1 MEFARF
7 AVESEAVPIEDAV
20 GCVGVLLDFVNQ
32 ESRTDRMEA
41 AGGDEDRITGRGTH
55 RMHAIGNRTIGDRRF
70 ERLTGHAVFESDI
83 KFSARV
89 AIGDVPHF
97 CFRFTVQRCGKR
109 DWRMHLDREVVAR
122 VEDLDEDRKARV
134 LRVAVAENFLAV
146 VGPKFVQAFADE
158 GSAFNDRLLLLTVD
172 DFPCLAIGIGFVRKL
187 TAVDALEFASAPD
200 ALHVEGGESD
210 WIHVALGLLESA
222 WQGKAWANRAI
233 DLTRRGGEV
242 GGALEEAENNDGESK
257 VRRGGRWRM
266 WVLGLSIPAVLGGL
280 LWLDG
285 PGVRWLGP
293 MLCKWGLHRAGYVG
307 GMEFE
312 GSITRGLVIKNFHAT
327 GEGPVG
333 ELKIGR
339 LQPKF
344 HFREMLFGR
353 LAGLRVE
360 EVDLLL
366 RFDETRASKSS
377 ETPALDFKKIAKSIR
392 DLRRSLKPMDLA
404 VEGLRV
410 KAVRDGV
417 EFFQLESS
425 ALHHEAHQENYE
437 LSLGAMTDASGKRWP
452 ARNSTVFWKSESLE
466 VEQFVPMPGI
476 RIDRLTL
483 HTPDKGGLAG
493 SAELRVKD
501 AGFRIDA
508 SEEFSLLKMDLT
520 DGQIVLA
527 DWFELFGIKSSVKG
541 EIRSFSAELFGVY
554 PDFSRAMGNVK
565 FSVNGLESAGWKV
578 DEADVDVV
586 FEEKAARFVLAG
598 KGMGTGI
605 SFKADAKLL
614 RDDAMP
620 QIYGIKGE
628 MVIDQVEGLARQL
641 AKQRDAEMPR
651 GRIEGSFSGMERIGD
666 RSWKYDLRYLP
677 NDTTIESPLR
687 VHGKW
692 NELNEWSGEIAGDA
706 MKADFSM
713 RSGESEYQVG
723 LEFKGFASSRMA
735 RVLNMFIDGRND
747 RYVID
752 GSWRGS
758 GNFSMALHKGVLD
771 VGRLVVKDTGD
782 ADIVASG
789 GVDYE
794 WPKKLSTRKLR
805 VEAGTQS
812 MSAQVMLTNGILGVS
827 DLRWLDGKRE
837 LAHGSAKFPMPRE
850 VGNAR
855 SEWRN
860 DQRKIAVDF
869 ESERLDAEL
878 LSKWF
883 AGVAKLGAKS
893 SGKVSIRIG
902 GTVSDPQVNGRLEL
916 DGLRP
921 KDNSKAPAFACV
933 IDAKGRDRRL
943 TLEGRATTSEFPALR
958 MNASMPLRLH
968 EWLERPGEFMN
979 EEFFARLDIPRV
991 DIARLANFVPAAKSL
1006 RGSVIGGIDA
1016 TGTLAKPVVN
1026 GKVDLSGGE
1035 IVWKNRKIETISG
1048 IAASLELARE
1058 RIVLKGLKA
1067 SSVGGSLSGGGYLA
1081 LKDFK
1086 PDVLDVNVV
1095 ARQVPLRR
1103 DESLI
1108 VRANAELRLSGSWQT
1123 ALLSGRV
1130 GVVDGL
1136 FYRDIEILPIGTPFL
1151 VPPTA
1156 TLPRLDRLE
1165 KPVGTMS
1172 KPFRDWTMDLRLH
1185 TEKPFLIRGNVAAGR
1200 IDGSLRVRG
1209 GFERPLPDGEL
1220 RVTDFKASLPFSTL
1234 TVPSGTAR
1242 FTPQNGMDPVLE
1254 IRGFAE
1260 PRPYRV
1266 NIQVYGRASNPQMVL
1281 ISNPPLPDNEI
1292 MTLLATGATTKGL
1305 EDPQAASSRALQ
1317 LLAEEFRRGR
1327 FVVGKRLRPLLGM
1340 LDRVDFTVAEQD
1352 PYSSDSFSTATL
1364 EITDRWYLSAGMDA
1378 EGDSRV
1384 FGIWRLTFR

>member
-1 MEFARF
+1 MWAL
-7 AVESEAVPIEDAV
+7 V
-20 GCVGVLLDFVNQ
+20 VL
-32 ESRTDRMEA
+32 
-41 AGGDEDRITGRGTH
+41 IP
-55 RMHAIGNRTIGDRRF
+55 
-70 ERLTGHAVFESDI
+70 
-83 KFSARV
+83 V
-89 AIGDVPHF
+89 AF
-97 CFRFTVQRCGKR
+97 
-109 DWRMHLDREVVAR
+109 
-122 VEDLDEDRKARV
+122 
-134 LRVAVAENFLAV
+134 
-146 VGPKFVQAFADE
+146 
-158 GSAFNDRLLLLTVD
+158 
-172 DFPCLAIGIGFVRKL
+172 
-187 TAVDALEFASAPD
+187 
-200 ALHVEGGESD
+200 
-210 WIHVALGLLESA
+210 
-222 WQGKAWANRAI
+222 
-233 DLTRRGGEV
+233 
-242 GGALEEAENNDGESK
+242 
-257 VRRGGRWRM
+257 
-266 WVLGLSIPAVLGGL
+266 GGL
-280 LWLDG
+280 LWLNG
-285 PGVRWLGP
+285 PGLRWFGPKLG
-293 MLCKWGLHRAGYVG
+293 KWGLHRAGYVG
-307 GMEFE
+307 SMEFE

-327 GEGPVG
+327 GEALVG

-377 ETPALDFKKIAKSIR
+377 EKPVPDFKKIAKAIR
-392 DLRRSLKPMDLA
+392 DARRSLKPMDVA
-404 VEGLRV
+404 IEGLRV

-425 ALHHEAHQENYE
+425 ALHHEAHRENYE
-437 LSLGAMTDASGKRWP
+437 ISLGAMTDAWGQRWP
-452 ARNSTVFWKSESLE
+452 ARCSTLMWKSESLE

-483 HTPDKGGLAG
+483 HTPDKGGPTG
-493 SAELRVKD
+493 SVELRVKD
-501 AGFRIDA
+501 AGFRIEA

-520 DGQIVLA
+520 DGQVVLA
-527 DWFELFGIKSSVKG
+527 DWFELFGIKSSASG

-554 PDFSRAMGNVK
+554 PDFSRATGNVK
-565 FSVNGLESAGWKV
+565 FSMNGLESAGWNA
-578 DEADVDVV
+578 DEVDVDVAL
-586 FEEKAARFVLAG
+586 EEKTARLVLAG
-598 KGMGTGI
+598 KGMGTRI
-605 SFKADAKLL
+605 SLKADAKVR
-614 RDDAMP
+614 RDDALP
-620 QIYGIKGE
+620 KIRGLSGE
-628 MVIDQVEGLARQL
+628 IVIDQVEGFARQL
-641 AKQRDAEMPR
+641 AMQRDSEMPQ
-651 GRIEGSFSGMERIGD
+651 GRIEGSFSGMQSIGD

-677 NDTTIESPLR
+677 NDTAVESPLS

-692 NELNEWSGEIAGDA
+692 SEPNEWSGEIAGDG
-706 MKADFSM
+706 MKADFSV
-713 RSGESEYQVG
+713 SGVSSEYQVE
-723 LEFKGFASSRMA
+723 LEFNGFSSSRMA

-747 RYVID
+747 RYVVD
-752 GSWRGS
+752 GSWKVS
-758 GNFSMALHKGVLD
+758 GNFSKALHSGVLN
-771 VGRLVVKDTGD
+771 VECLMVKDTGD

-789 GVDYE
+789 AVDYE
-794 WPKKLSTRKLR
+794 WPEKLSTRKLR
-805 VEAGTQS
+805 VEAGSQS
-812 MSAQVMLTNGILGVS
+812 VSAQIALANGILGVS

-837 LAHGSAKFPMPRE
+837 IAQGSAMLPMPRE
-850 VGNAR
+850 VGKAR

-860 DQRKIAVDF
+860 DQREIAVDF
-869 ESERLDAEL
+869 ESTRLDAAL
-878 LSKWF
+878 FSKWY
-883 AGVAKLGAKS
+883 AGASKLDSKS
-893 SGKVSIRIG
+893 AGKVSIRIEG
-902 GTVSDPQVNGRLEL
+902 PVSNPRVDGKLEL

-921 KDNSKAPAFACV
+921 KDNPKAPAFACV
-933 IDAKGRDRRL
+933 IDVKGRDRRL
-943 TLEGRATTSEFPALR
+943 ALEGRATTAEFPALR
-958 MNASMPLRLH
+958 MSASMPMRLH
-968 EWLERPGEFMN
+968 EWLEKPGDFMN
-979 EEFFARLDIPRV
+979 EEFLARLDMPRV
-991 DIARLANFVPAAKSL
+991 DVARLANFVPAAKSL
-1006 RGSVIGGIDA
+1006 HGAVSGGFVATGSV
-1016 TGTLAKPVVN
+1016 AKPVVN
-1026 GKVDLSGGE
+1026 GKLELSGGE

-1048 IAASLELARE
+1048 ISASLYLTRE
-1058 RIVLKGLKA
+1058 RIELKGLRA
-1067 SSVGGSLSGGGYLA
+1067 SSAGGSLSGGGYLA
-1081 LKDFK
+1081 LTDFK

-1108 VRANAELRLSGSWQT
+1108 VRANAELRLSGSWQK

-1165 KPVGTMS
+1165 KPVGTMRE
-1172 KPFRDWTMDLRLH
+1172 PFRDWTMDLRLH

-1209 GFERPLPDGEL
+1209 GFERPLPEGEL
-1220 RVTDFKASLPFSTL
+1220 KVTDFKASLPFSTL
-1234 TVPSGTAR
+1234 TVLSGTAR
-1242 FTPQNGMDPVLE
+1242 FTPLNGMDPVLE

-1266 NIQVYGRASNPQMVL
+1266 NIQVYGRASNPQMIL

-1327 FVVGKRLRPLLGM
+1327 FVVGKRLRPLLSM

>member
-1 MEFARF
+1 
-7 AVESEAVPIEDAV
+7 
-20 GCVGVLLDFVNQ
+20 
-32 ESRTDRMEA
+32 
-41 AGGDEDRITGRGTH
+41 
-55 RMHAIGNRTIGDRRF
+55 MHTIGNRAICDRGF
-70 ERLTGHAVFESDI
+70 ERLAGHAMFEADI
-83 KFSARV
+83 KFCTGI
-89 AIGDVPHF
+89 AIGDEPHF
-97 CFRFTVQRCGKR
+97 RFRFSVQRCGKSG
-109 DWRMHLDREVVAR
+109 WWMHLDREIVAG

-134 LRVAVAENFLAV
+134 LSIAAAKNFLSV
-146 VGPKFVQAFADE
+146 VGPKFVQAFAGERSVFD
-158 GSAFNDRLLLLTVD
+158 DRLFLLAVD
-172 DFPCLAIGIGFVRKL
+172 DFPGLAVGIGFVGKL
-187 TAVDALEFASAPD
+187 AAVNALEFASAPD
-200 ALHVEGGESD
+200 ALHVERGESD
-210 WIHVALGLLESA
+210 RIHVALELLESA
-222 WQGKAWANRAI
+222 WHGKAWANRTI
-233 DLTRRGGEV
+233 DLKGRGGEV
-242 GGALEEAENNDGESK
+242 GGALEEAENSAGESK
-257 VRRGGRWRM
+257 VRRRGRWQV
-266 WVLGLSIPAVLGGL
+266 WALGLLIPAVFGGL

-293 MLCKWGLHRAGYVG
+293 MLGKWGLDRAGYVG

-312 GSITRGLVIKNFHAT
+312 GSITRGLVIKNFHASS
-327 GEGPVG
+327 EGFVG

-353 LAGLRVE
+353 LAGLGIE

-366 RFDETRASKSS
+366 RFDETRGSKSS
-377 ETPALDFKKIAKSIR
+377 VKPALDLRKIAKSIH
-392 DLRRSLKPMDLA
+392 DARRSLKPMDMA

-425 ALHHEAHQENYE
+425 ALHHDAHQENYE
-437 LSLGAMTDASGKRWP
+437 LSLGAMTDASGKRWT
-452 ARNSTVFWKSESLE
+452 ARNSTVVWKSESLE

-483 HTPDKGGLAG
+483 HTPDKGGLTG

-501 AGFRIDA
+501 AGFRIEA

-520 DGQIVLA
+520 DGQMVLA
-527 DWFELFGIKSSVKG
+527 DWFELFGINPSARG

-554 PDFSRAMGNVK
+554 PDFLRATGNVK
-565 FSVNGLESAGWKV
+565 FSVNGLDLAGWKV
-578 DEADVDVV
+578 DEADVDLAL
-586 FEEKAARFVLAG
+586 EEKSARLELAG
-598 KGMGTGI
+598 KGMDTGI
-605 SFKADAKLL
+605 SLKADAKVL
-614 RDDAMP
+614 RGDALP

-628 MVIDQVEGLARQL
+628 MMIDQVEGLAQQI
-641 AKQRDAEMPR
+641 AKQRDAEMPQ
-651 GRIEGSFSGMERIGD
+651 GRIEGSFSGMESMGD

-677 NDTTIESPLR
+677 SDAAVESPLR

-692 NELNEWSGEIAGDA
+692 NEPDEWSGEIASDG
-706 MKADFSM
+706 MKGDFSV
-713 RSGESEYQVG
+713 RSVASEYQAG
-723 LEFKGFASSRMA
+723 LEFNGFASNRMA
-735 RVLNMFIDGRND
+735 RVLNMFIDARND
-747 RYVID
+747 RYVVD
-752 GSWRGS
+752 GTWKGS
-758 GNFSMALHKGVLD
+758 GNFPKALHRGVLD
-771 VGRLVVKDTGD
+771 IGRLLVKDTGD
-782 ADIVASG
+782 ADIIASG
-789 GVDYE
+789 GLDYE
-794 WPKKLSTRKLR
+794 WPEKLSTRNLR
-805 VEAGTQS
+805 VEAGAQS
-812 MSAQVMLTNGILGVS
+812 MSAQLALTNGILGVS

-837 LAHGSAKFPMPRE
+837 IAQGSAKLPMPRE
-850 VGNAR
+850 VGKAR

-860 DQRKIAVDF
+860 DQRKIAIDF
-869 ESERLDAEL
+869 ESARLDAAI
-878 LSKWF
+878 LSKWH
-883 AGVAKLGAKS
+883 AGAAKLDAKS
-893 SGKVSIRIG
+893 AGKVSIRIEG
-902 GTVSDPQVNGRLEL
+902 PVSNPRVDGRLEL

-921 KDNSKAPAFACV
+921 RGNPKAPAFACV
-933 IDAKGRDRRL
+933 IEVKGRDRRL
-943 TLEGRATTSEFPALR
+943 TLEGRATTPDFPSLR

-968 EWLERPGEFMN
+968 EWLERPGDFMN
-979 EEFFARLDIPRV
+979 EEFLARFDIPRV
-991 DIARLANFVPAAKSL
+991 DVARLANFVPAAKSL
-1006 RGSVIGGIDA
+1006 RGTASGGFDA
-1016 TGTLAKPVVN
+1016 TGTLAKPVAS

-1067 SSVGGSLSGGGYLA
+1067 SSMGGSLSGGGYLA

-1086 PDVLDVNVV
+1086 PDVLDVNIE

-1108 VRANAELRLSGSWQT
+1108 VRANAELRLSGPWQK
-1123 ALLSGRV
+1123 ALLTGRV

-1172 KPFRDWTMDLRLH
+1172 EPFRNWTMDLRLY

-1209 GFERPLPDGEL
+1209 GFERPLPEGEL

-1234 TVPSGTAR
+1234 MVPSGTAR
-1242 FTPQNGMDPVLE
+1242 FTPQNGLDPVLE

-1317 LLAEEFRRGR
+1317 LLAEELRRGR

>member
-1 MEFARF
+1 
-7 AVESEAVPIEDAV
+7 
-20 GCVGVLLDFVNQ
+20 
-32 ESRTDRMEA
+32 
-41 AGGDEDRITGRGTH
+41 
-55 RMHAIGNRTIGDRRF
+55 
-70 ERLTGHAVFESDI
+70 
-83 KFSARV
+83 
-89 AIGDVPHF
+89 
-97 CFRFTVQRCGKR
+97 
-109 DWRMHLDREVVAR
+109 
-122 VEDLDEDRKARV
+122 
-134 LRVAVAENFLAV
+134 
-146 VGPKFVQAFADE
+146 
-158 GSAFNDRLLLLTVD
+158 
-172 DFPCLAIGIGFVRKL
+172 
-187 TAVDALEFASAPD
+187 
-200 ALHVEGGESD
+200 
-210 WIHVALGLLESA
+210 
-222 WQGKAWANRAI
+222 
-233 DLTRRGGEV
+233 
-242 GGALEEAENNDGESK
+242 
-257 VRRGGRWRM
+257 M
-266 WVLGLSIPAVLGGL
+266 WVLGMLIPAVLGGL

-293 MLCKWGLHRAGYVG
+293 MLGKWGLHRAGYVG
-307 GMEFE
+307 GMELE

-377 ETPALDFKKIAKSIR
+377 EKPALDFKKLAKAIR
-392 DLRRSLKPMDLA
+392 DARRSLKPMDVA
-404 VEGLRV
+404 IEGLRV

-425 ALHHEAHQENYE
+425 ALHHDAHQENYE
-437 LSLGAMTDASGKRWP
+437 LSLGAMTDTSGKRWP
-452 ARNSTVFWKSESLE
+452 ARNSTVVWKSESLE
-466 VEQFVPMPGI
+466 VEQFVPMPGV
-476 RIDRLTL
+476 RIDRLAL
-483 HTPDKGGLAG
+483 HTPDQGGLTGA
-493 SAELRVKD
+493 AELRVKD

-508 SEEFSLLKMDLT
+508 SEEFSLLKVDLI
-520 DGQIVLA
+520 DGQVALA
-527 DWFELFGIKSSVKG
+527 DWFELFGGKPSVG
-541 EIRSFSAELFGVY
+541 GDIRSFSAELFGVY
-554 PDFSRAMGNVK
+554 PDFSRATGNVK
-565 FSVNGLESAGWKV
+565 FTVSGFGSAGWRA
-578 DEADVDVV
+578 DEVDVDVAL
-586 FEEKAARFVLAG
+586 EEKTARLVLAG

-605 SFKADAKLL
+605 SLKADAKVR
-614 RDDAMP
+614 RDDALP
-620 QIYGIKGE
+620 QIFGIKGE
-628 MVIDQVEGLARQL
+628 MMIDQVEGLARQL
-641 AKQRDAEMPR
+641 AKQRDAAMPQ
-651 GRIEGSFSGMERIGD
+651 GRIEGSFSGMESMGD
-666 RSWKYDLRYLP
+666 PSWKYDLRYLP
-677 NDTTIESPLR
+677 NDTAVESPLR

-692 NELNEWSGEIAGDA
+692 NEPNDWSGEITGDG
-706 MKADFSM
+706 MKGDISL
-713 RSGESEYQVG
+713 RSGASEYQAG
-723 LEFKGFASSRMA
+723 LECKGFTSSRMA
-735 RVLNMFIDGRND
+735 RVMNMFIDGRND
-747 RYVID
+747 RYVVD
-752 GSWRGS
+752 GEWKGS
-758 GNFSMALHKGVLD
+758 GNFSKALHKGVLD

-782 ADIVASG
+782 VDIVASG
-789 GVDYE
+789 GVDYD
-794 WPKKLSTRKLR
+794 WPEKLLTRKLR
-805 VEAGTQS
+805 VEAGAQS
-812 MSAQVMLTNGILGVS
+812 ISAQVMLANGILGVS

-837 LAHGSAKFPMPRE
+837 IAQGSAKLPMPRE
-850 VGNAR
+850 LGKAR

-860 DQRKIAVDF
+860 DQREIAVDF
-869 ESERLDAEL
+869 ESARLDAAL
-878 LSKWF
+878 LSKWH
-883 AGVAKLGAKS
+883 AGAAKLDAKS
-893 SGKVSIRIG
+893 AGKVSIRIDG
-902 GTVSDPQVNGRLEL
+902 PVSDPRVDCRLEL

-921 KDNSKAPAFACV
+921 KDKPKAPAFACV
-933 IDAKGRDRRL
+933 IDVKGRERRL
-943 TLEGRATTSEFPALR
+943 ALDGRATTAGFPALR
-958 MNASMPLRLH
+958 LSASMPLQLH
-968 EWLERPGEFMN
+968 DWLENPSGFAN
-979 EEFFARLDIPRV
+979 EEFLARLDIPRV
-991 DIARLANFVPAAKSL
+991 DVGSLAGFVPAAKSM
-1006 RGSVIGGIDA
+1006 RGTVSGGFDA
-1016 TGTLAKPVVN
+1016 TGTLAKPVAN
-1026 GKVDLSGGE
+1026 GKVELSGGE

-1086 PDVLDVNVV
+1086 PDVLDVNLV

-1108 VRANAELRLSGSWQT
+1108 VRANAELRLSGSWQK

-1172 KPFRDWTMDLRLH
+1172 EPFRDWTMDLRLY

-1209 GFERPLPDGEL
+1209 GFERPLPEGEL

>member
-1 MEFARF
+1 
-7 AVESEAVPIEDAV
+7 
-20 GCVGVLLDFVNQ
+20 
-32 ESRTDRMEA
+32 
-41 AGGDEDRITGRGTH
+41 
-55 RMHAIGNRTIGDRRF
+55 
-70 ERLTGHAVFESDI
+70 
-83 KFSARV
+83 
-89 AIGDVPHF
+89 
-97 CFRFTVQRCGKR
+97 
-109 DWRMHLDREVVAR
+109 
-122 VEDLDEDRKARV
+122 
-134 LRVAVAENFLAV
+134 
-146 VGPKFVQAFADE
+146 
-158 GSAFNDRLLLLTVD
+158 
-172 DFPCLAIGIGFVRKL
+172 
-187 TAVDALEFASAPD
+187 
-200 ALHVEGGESD
+200 
-210 WIHVALGLLESA
+210 
-222 WQGKAWANRAI
+222 
-233 DLTRRGGEV
+233 
-242 GGALEEAENNDGESK
+242 
-257 VRRGGRWRM
+257 M
-266 WVLGLSIPAVLGGL
+266 WVLGMLIPAVLGGL

-285 PGVRWLGP
+285 QGVRWLGP
-293 MLCKWGLHRAGYVG
+293 MLGKWGLHRAGYVG

-312 GSITRGLVIKNFHAT
+312 GSITRGLVIKNLHAT
-327 GEGPVG
+327 SKGPVA

-366 RFDETRASKSS
+366 RFHESLGSKSS
-377 ETPALDFKKIAKSIR
+377 NKTAPDFKKIAKAIR
-392 DLRRSLKPMDLA
+392 DARRSLKPMNVA
-404 VEGLRV
+404 IEGLRV

-417 EFFQLESS
+417 EFLQLESS
-425 ALHHEAHQENYE
+425 ALHHDAYEENYE
-437 LSLGAMTDASGKRWP
+437 LSLGAMTDASGTRWP
-452 ARNSTVFWKSESLE
+452 ERSSTVVWKSESLE
-466 VEQFVPMPGI
+466 VEQFVPMPEI

-501 AGFRIDA
+501 AGFRIEV
-508 SEEFSLLKMDLT
+508 SEDFSLLKMDLT
-520 DGQIVLA
+520 DGQVVLA
-527 DWFELFGIKSSVKG
+527 DWYELFGSKPSVRG

-554 PDFSRAMGNVK
+554 PDFSRATGNVK
-565 FSVNGLESAGWKV
+565 LSVNGLDSAGWKA
-578 DEADVDVV
+578 DEVDVDVAL
-586 FEEKAARFVLAG
+586 EEKTARLVLAG

-605 SFKADAKLL
+605 LLKADAKVQ
-614 RDDAMP
+614 RDDALP

-641 AKQRDAEMPR
+641 AKQRDAAMPQ
-651 GRIEGSFSGMERIGD
+651 GRIEGSFSGMERMGD
-666 RSWKYDLRYLP
+666 CSWKYDLRYLP
-677 NDTTIESPLR
+677 NDTAVESPLR

-692 NELNEWSGEIAGDA
+692 NEPNDWSGEIAGDG
-706 MKADFSM
+706 MKGDFSV
-713 RSGESEYQVG
+713 RSGASEYQAG

-735 RVLNMFIDGRND
+735 RVLNVFIDGRND
-747 RYVID
+747 RYVVD
-752 GSWRGS
+752 GEWKGS
-758 GNFSMALHKGVLD
+758 GNFAKALHRGVLD
-771 VGRLVVKDTGD
+771 VGRMVVKDTGD
-782 ADIVASG
+782 VDIVASG

-794 WPKKLSTRKLR
+794 LPEKLSTRKLR
-805 VEAGTQS
+805 VEAGAQS
-812 MSAQVMLTNGILGVS
+812 ISAQVMLANGILGAS

-850 VGNAR
+850 VGKAR
-855 SEWRN
+855 GEWRN

-869 ESERLDAEL
+869 ESSRLDPAL
-878 LSKWF
+878 LSKWHAAF
-883 AGVAKLGAKS
+883 SKLDTKS
-893 SGKVSIRIG
+893 TGKVSIRVDG
-902 GTVSDPQVNGRLEL
+902 PVSDLRVDGRLEL
-916 DGLRP
+916 DDLRP
-921 KDNSKAPAFACV
+921 KDKPKAPAFACV

-943 TLEGRATTSEFPALR
+943 TLEGRASTPDFPALR

-968 EWLERPGEFMN
+968 EWLEKPGDFMN
-979 EEFFARLDIPRV
+979 EEFLARLDIPRV
-991 DIARLANFVPAAKSL
+991 DVARLANFVPAAKSL
-1006 RGSVIGGIDA
+1006 CGTVSGGFDA
-1016 TGTLAKPVVN
+1016 TGPLAKPVAN
-1026 GKVDLSGGE
+1026 GKVELSGGE
-1035 IVWKNRKIETISG
+1035 IVWKNRKVETISG
-1048 IAASLELARE
+1048 ITASLELARE

-1081 LKDFK
+1081 LKNFK
-1086 PDVLDVNVV
+1086 PDVLDVNLV
-1095 ARQVPLRR
+1095 ARHVPLRR

-1108 VRANAELRLSGSWQT
+1108 VRANAELRLSGLWQK
-1123 ALLSGRV
+1123 AVLSGRV

-1156 TLPRLDRLE
+1156 SLPRLDRLE

-1172 KPFRDWTMDLRLH
+1172 EPFRDWTMDLRLY

-1200 IDGSLRVRG
+1200 IDGSLCVRG
-1209 GFERPLPDGEL
+1209 GFERPLPEGEL
-1220 RVTDFKASLPFSTL
+1220 RVTDFKASLPLSTL

-1364 EITDRWYLSAGMDA
+1364 EITDRWYLSAGMDS

>member
-1 MEFARF
+1 
-7 AVESEAVPIEDAV
+7 
-20 GCVGVLLDFVNQ
+20 
-32 ESRTDRMEA
+32 
-41 AGGDEDRITGRGTH
+41 
-55 RMHAIGNRTIGDRRF
+55 MHAFGDRAIGDRGF
-70 ERLTGHAVFESDI
+70 ERLAGHAVFEADI
-83 KFSARV
+83 KFCARI
-89 AIGDVPHF
+89 AIGDEPHF
-97 CFRFTVQRCGKR
+97 RFRFAVQRCGKR
-109 DWRMHLDREVVAR
+109 DWRMHLDREVVAGI
-122 VEDLDEDRKARV
+122 EYFDEDRKARV
-134 LRVAVAENFLAV
+134 LRVAAAENFLAV
-146 VGPKFVQAFADE
+146 MSPKFVQAFAGE
-158 GSAFNDRLLLLTVD
+158 GSAFDDGLFLLAVD
-172 DFPCLAIGIGFVRKL
+172 DFPCLTIGIGCVGKL
-187 TAVDALEFASAPD
+187 AAVDALEFASAPD
-200 ALHVEGGESD
+200 ALHVEGGEGD
-210 WIHVALGLLESA
+210 RIHVAPEILESA
-222 WQGKAWANRAI
+222 LQGKAWANRAI
-233 DLTRRGGEV
+233 DLKGRGGEV
-242 GGALEEAENNDGESK
+242 GGALEEAENSAGESK
-257 VRRGGRWRM
+257 VRRRGRWRM
-266 WVLGLSIPAVLGGL
+266 WVLVMSIPAVLGGL

-293 MLCKWGLHRAGYVG
+293 MLGKWGLHRAGYVG

-353 LAGLRVE
+353 PAGLRIE

-366 RFDETRASKSS
+366 RFDETHTSKSS
-377 ETPALDFKKIAKSIR
+377 EKPALDFKKIAKSIH
-392 DLRRSLKPMDLA
+392 DARRSLKPMDVA

-425 ALHHEAHQENYE
+425 ALHHDAHQENYE

-452 ARNSTVFWKSESLE
+452 ARSSTVVWKSESLE
-466 VEQFVPMPGI
+466 VEQFVPMPGV
-476 RIDRLTL
+476 RIDRLAL
-483 HTPDKGGLAG
+483 HTPNKGGLTGAVD
-493 SAELRVKD
+493 LRVRD
-501 AGFRIDA
+501 AGFRIEA

-520 DGQIVLA
+520 DGQVVLA
-527 DWFELFGIKSSVKG
+527 DWFELFGIKSSARG
-541 EIRSFSAELFGVY
+541 EIRSLSAELFGVY
-554 PDFSRAMGNVK
+554 PDFSCATGNVK
-565 FSVNGLESAGWKV
+565 FFVNGLESAGWKA
-578 DEADVDVV
+578 DEADVDVML
-586 FEEKAARFVLAG
+586 EEKSARLVLAG

-605 SFKADAKLL
+605 SLKADAKVL
-614 RDDAMP
+614 RGDALP
-620 QIYGIKGE
+620 QIFGIKGE

-641 AKQRDAEMPR
+641 AKQRDAEMPQ
-651 GRIEGSFSGMERIGD
+651 GRIEGSFSGMESMGD

-677 NDTTIESPLR
+677 SDAAVESPLR

-692 NELNEWSGEIAGDA
+692 NEPNDWSGVIAGDG
-706 MKADFSM
+706 MKGDFSM
-713 RSGESEYQVG
+713 RSVASEYQAG
-723 LEFKGFASSRMA
+723 LEFKGFASNRMA
-735 RVLNMFIDGRND
+735 RVLNIFIDGRND
-747 RYVID
+747 RYVVD
-752 GSWRGS
+752 GSWKGS
-758 GNFSMALHKGVLD
+758 GNFSKALHRGVLD
-771 VGRLVVKDTGD
+771 VGRLLAKDTGD

-794 WPKKLSTRKLR
+794 WPEKLSTRKLR
-805 VEAGTQS
+805 VEAGAQS
-812 MSAQVMLTNGILGVS
+812 MSAQLALTNGILGVS

-837 LAHGSAKFPMPRE
+837 IAHGSAKLPMPRD
-850 VGNAR
+850 VGKAR

-869 ESERLDAEL
+869 ESERLDAAI
-878 LSKWF
+878 LSKWH
-883 AGVAKLGAKS
+883 AGAAKLDSKS
-893 SGKVSIRIG
+893 AGKVSIRIDG
-902 GTVSDPQVNGRLEL
+902 PVSDPRVDGRFEL

-921 KDNSKAPAFACV
+921 KDNPKAPAFACV
-933 IDAKGRDRRL
+933 IDARGRDRRL
-943 TLEGRATTSEFPALR
+943 TLDGRATTPEFPALR

-968 EWLERPGEFMN
+968 EWLEKPSDFMN
-979 EEFFARLDIPRV
+979 EEFLARLDIPRV
-991 DIARLANFVPAAKSL
+991 DVARLANFVPAAKSL
-1006 RGSVIGGIDA
+1006 RGTVSGGIDA
-1016 TGTLAKPVVN
+1016 AGTLAKQVVS

-1108 VRANAELRLSGSWQT
+1108 VRANAELRLSGSWQK

-1165 KPVGTMS
+1165 KPVGTMRE
-1172 KPFRDWTMDLRLH
+1172 PFRDWTMDLRLH

-1209 GFERPLPDGEL
+1209 GFERPLPEGEL
-1220 RVTDFKASLPFSTL
+1220 RVSNFKASLPFSTL
-1234 TVPSGTAR
+1234 TVPSGTAS